1 MRRKEDHIMSL
12 GQNLQFLRKRDNIT
26 QEQLAETLEVSRQS
40 VSKWESD
47 TSYPEMDKLLQL
59 ANLFHCNLDDLV
71 QKDVSTQYVEDK
83 CNYDQFMNQ
92 FSKRITLGVGL
103 ILSGMTLPLLLM
115 IFFHEIQGLDM
126 EEFSGVIFL
135 LFVVVAVAIFIVSG
149 SQRSYFEK
157 KNPYIENFYS
167 EEEKEA
173 FHKKFTTF
181 ITTGVVLIIFGMI
194 LAAASD
200 IVIPGDH
207 MIRDAIDLDIF
218 IGAQFMLFVTIAV
231 ILFVYAG
238 TQKSKYN
245 INHYNLMHDHNSQ
258 IYKNS
263 KKNSLISGCI
273 MMVATIIYLTCGFI
287 WDLWK
292 IAWVVYPIFGIACG
306 IVSTIINRNNEE
318 EN

>member
-1 MRRKEDHIMSL
+1 MSL

-26 QEQLAETLEVSRQS
+26 QEQLAEALEVSRQS

-83 CNYDQFMNQ
+83 CNYDEFMNQ

-103 ILSGMTLPLLLM
+103 ILSGLTFMLFLMTF
-115 IFFHEIQGLDM
+115 ISEIQGFNM
-126 EEFSGVIFL
+126 EELSGVIFL

-167 EEEKEA
+167 EAEKDA
-173 FHKKFTTF
+173 FHKKYTIF

-194 LAAASD
+194 LAAAFD
-200 IVIPGDH
+200 VVISADH
-207 MIRDAIDLDIF
+207 MINDIIDFDILG
-218 IGAQFMLFVTIAV
+218 GAVFMLLATIAV

-245 INHYNLMHDHNSQ
+245 IDHYNLMHDHNSQ
-258 IYKNS
+258 LYKNS
-263 KKNSLISGCI
+263 KKNSMVSGCI
-273 MMVATIIYLTCGFI
+273 MMVATIIFLACGLI
-287 WDLWK
+287 WNLWEY
-292 IAWVVYPIFGIACG
+292 AWVVYPIFGIACG
-306 IVSTIINRNNEE
+306 IVSTVINRNNNEE
-318 EN
+318 D